1 MFNTVPEHF
10 MCRRTD
16 RALTAAA
23 AAAAAKLTAHATF
36 VVF

>member
-23 AAAAAKLTAHATF
+23 AAAKLTAHATF